1 MPQTEHRGNS
11 RRRYPPKRPF
21 LLRVGITIYKILV
34 ILSALIVGAYLIW
47 KLMVPEP
54 EIDTKDPAQSSQSQG
69 DLSSLSSLDA
79 PDLNSDSGH
88 AVRRKGVYTFVLLG
102 KDRESGNTDTIIL
115 VTYDTKQ
122 QKVGMVSVPRD
133 TIVHR
138 TWSKNPKIN
147 GAYAL
152 QGPDTLKQELE
163 QTFGIPI
170 DYYIWINL
178 KGFVALV
185 DYLKGVDV
193 YIPENMNYDDPYQD
207 LHIHYTAGQHHL
219 NGQQAMEVIRFRHNN
234 DSDGGGGYNDDGRTN
249 MQRQVLVALAKK
261 VLSWN
266 SLTKIQGF
274 LDIFQTYV
282 KTDLTTQEML
292 YFASQAVGLDLD
304 NDLHQGKLEGRG
316 DGIYRGWK
324 WCYVFKPED
333 ILPTLNECLNPHDR
347 DLTAEDLDL
356 IVPDRY
362 YFNN

>member
-1 MPQTEHRGNS
+1 MAQTERQGSS
-11 RRRYPPKRPF
+11 RRRPPQRPL
-21 LLRVGITIYKILV
+21 LLRIGIVLYKILV

-47 KLMVPEP
+47 KLMIKTP
-54 EIDTKDPAQSSQSQG
+54 EIQTNVSSQSVQSQST
-69 DLSSLSSLDA
+69 L
-79 PDLNSDSGH
+79 SDSSDPDISAPH
-88 AVRRKGVYTFVLLG
+88 SDSTQPTRRKGVYTFVLLG
-102 KDRESGNTDTIIL
+102 KDRESGNTDTIIM
-115 VTYDTKQ
+115 VTYDTKE

-133 TIVHR
+133 TIVRR

-163 QTFGIPI
+163 QTFGVPI

-178 KGFVALV
+178 KGFIALV
-185 DYLKGVDV
+185 DYLQGVDV
-193 YIPENMNYDDPYQD
+193 YIPEDMNYDDPYQD
-207 LHIHYTAGQHHL
+207 LHIHYKAGQHHL

-266 SLTKIQGF
+266 SLTKVQGF

-304 NDLHQGKLEGRG
+304 NGLHQGKLEGRG

-333 ILPTLNECLNPHDR
+333 ILPTLNECLNPYNK

-362 YFNN
+362 YFK